1 MLNTCSTSG
10 SQEPWWLCWVEG
22 ACVTS
27 PQYEPWVLS
36 LPGASLGDAI
46 SHTRLLL
53 LSGELRVACVMRG
66 RLLEASAWTPSDSAP
81 CVSSLC

>member
-1 MLNTCSTSG
+1 MLNACSPSG
-10 SQEPWWLCWVEG
+10 SQEPWCLCWVEG

-27 PQYEPWVLS
+27 AQYKPWALS
-36 LPGASLGDAI
+36 LPGASPGDAI
-46 SHTRLLL
+46 SHTCLF